1 MYKNIGA
8 KIKGLAKIICIVTAI
23 VWIVFGFVLVLLE
36 DSSTEV
42 RLIGFLAM
50 IVGPLF
56 CWIAGFLLYG
66 YGELI
71 EQNCE
76 INQELKLLTK
86 RIKEQEEKETEEVI
100 LKQVIREKSKEED
113 EDDENASFYNPV
125 R

>member
-86 RIKEQEEKETEEVI
+86 HIREQEERKEEENI
-100 LKQVIREKSKEED
+100 LKRAIGGEED
-113 EDDENASFYNPV
+113 EDVENASFYNPV
-125 R
+125 K